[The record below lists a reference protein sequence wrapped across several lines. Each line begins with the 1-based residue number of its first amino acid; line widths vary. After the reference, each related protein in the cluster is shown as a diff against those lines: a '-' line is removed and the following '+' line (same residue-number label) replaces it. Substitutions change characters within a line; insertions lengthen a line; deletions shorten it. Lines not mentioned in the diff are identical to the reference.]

1 MIFGVAKTVV
11 PAISLVANK
20 VLRPTCIAASSSS
33 MLRLPSMTTILTP
46 PVSLFL
52 RGGGQST
59 LDLTRV
65 SMRLDGFNSYAIIA
79 ALLLNATLKLYCMTP
94 KQIESGG
101 NISKEKVA
109 SILFLLFAGTSL
121 LCTAY
126 STLVFS
132 LLSLY
137 SKTALGLGQDAAF
150 LEFFAA
156 TAVVRKRAF
165 HSLLAALLSFKL
177 CFTASLFIHYDGKMR
192 WWLVSIATI
201 VGILSW
207 MHWQSVISIAGDL
220 LFRR

>member
-1 MIFGVAKTVV
+1 MLFGVAKTVV

-20 VLRPTCIAASSSS
+20 VLRPTCIAAACS
-33 MLRLPSMTTILTP
+33 

-101 NISKEKVA
+101 NISTGKVA
-109 SILFLLFAGTSL
+109 TILFVLFAGSSL
-121 LCTAY
+121 ICNAY
-126 STLVFS
+126 SALVFS

-156 TAVVRKRAF
+156 TSVVRRRAF

-177 CFTASLFIHYDGKMR
+177 CFTTSLYIHYNGKIR